1 MKGLSQ
7 DNKDLSSVNRNELL
21 SVKKVI
27 DNVLVFN
34 ILTPGYSKGHVLSIR
49 IIASPICNL
58 PQIASNDETP

>member
-27 DNVLVFN
+27 DNVNRFIV
-34 ILTPGYSKGHVLSIR
+34 
-49 IIASPICNL
+49 
-58 PQIASNDETP
+58 